1 MKIAAIIPARY
12 ESTRL
17 RGKPLAT
24 ICRKPMLQWVY
35 EAVQRCNLID
45 QIFIATDHAEIMQ
58 ACRRFGASV
67 CMTDPAHAT
76 GTDRV
81 AEVARNLDAR
91 IIVNIQGDEPL
102 LTPEAISEAITP
114 LLEDETIPLGTLK
127 TRIDD
132 ERDLNNANVVK
143 VVTDAHDFALYFSR
157 SPIPF
162 IKDKNTA
169 VPVFRHIGLYVFRKD
184 FLLTFTRLP
193 QTVLEKAESLEQL
206 RALEHGYRIKVPTT
220 SYKPIGVDTPEDLVR
235 VENILMNKKTQRP
248 QNNFL

>member
-1 MKIAAIIPARY
+1 MKIAAVIPARY
-12 ESTRL
+12 ESTRF

-24 ICRKPMLQWVY
+24 ICGKTMLQWVY
-35 EAVQRCNLID
+35 EAAKGCKLID
-45 QIFIATDHAEIMQ
+45 QIIIATDNHEI
-58 ACRRFGASV
+58 RRAGESFGAKV

-81 AEVARNLDAR
+81 AEAAGNLDAR

-102 LTPEAISEAITP
+102 LTPEAISEAVTP
-114 LLEDETIPLGTLK
+114 LLEDEAIPLGTLK

-132 ERDLNNANVVK
+132 EGDLNNANVVK

-162 IKDKNTA
+162 IKNKNTA

-193 QTVLEKAESLEQL
+193 QTALEKAESLEQL
-206 RALEHGYRIKVPTT
+206 RALEHGYRIKAPTT
-220 SYKPIGVDTPEDLVR
+220 SYKPLGVDTPEDLKR
-235 VENILMNKKTQRP
+235 VENILRNKSKA
-248 QNNFL
+248 

>member
-12 ESTRL
+12 ESTRF
-17 RGKPLAT
+17 RGKPLAA

-58 ACRRFGASV
+58 AGKRFGATV
-67 CMTDPAHAT
+67 CLTDPAHAT
-76 GTDRV
+76 GTDRI
-81 AEVARNLDAR
+81 AEVAGNLDAR

-143 VVTDAHDFALYFSR
+143 VVTDVHDFALYFSR

-206 RALEHGYRIKVPTT
+206 RALEYGYRIKVPTT
-220 SYKPIGVDTPEDLVR
+220 SYKPVGVDTPEDLKR
-235 VENILMNKKTQRP
+235 VEQIIMKKQSGVS
-248 QNNFL
+248 